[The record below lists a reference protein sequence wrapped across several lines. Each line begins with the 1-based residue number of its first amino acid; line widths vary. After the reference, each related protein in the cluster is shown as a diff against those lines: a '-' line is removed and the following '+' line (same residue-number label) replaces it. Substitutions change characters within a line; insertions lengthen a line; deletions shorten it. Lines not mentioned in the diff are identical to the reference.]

1 MGETPRKT
9 IARRHIIEAMNP
21 SFAALFLCALVSAGA
36 SRSEA
41 FGDEDPRQLTRLSI
55 EELANL
61 KVVTVSRR
69 IEGNMLA
76 PGSVHLVTTEDIRR
90 TGSISIPDALRTS
103 PGVQASRIDGD
114 EWALAIRGFASRLS
128 RSVLAMVDG
137 RSVWT
142 PLFAGVF
149 WDVQDTLLE
158 DVEQM
163 EVSRGPGGAVY
174 GANALNGVINVTTK
188 SAEETQGGLVSLS
201 AGTADR
207 IAGLRWGG
215 AKGENTHYRVFGK
228 YSLRDG
234 TKATSATGYED
245 EWKLG
250 LGGFRL
256 DSAWGEKNTI
266 TVLGNLHNGRSFQ
279 PASVT
284 SFTPPYSSIVTGDA
298 EFRGHNLLG
307 RIRRQRPKSSITV
320 QTYYDHT
327 MRNEPSYEE
336 ERDTFDL
343 DIQHQFQ
350 WRERHSLIWG
360 AAARRST
367 GVFLGP
373 PTLQLIP
380 SKRSDDVVG
389 FFANDEVGLF
399 ANRLRLSVGT
409 KVEWNDYSG
418 WNAQP
423 GGRVAWLQGRQILWG
438 SWVRAL
444 RTSSRIERDVRIY
457 SSLSPSLPLFAR
469 AQGSPDFKPE
479 SVVAIEAGYKLR
491 TTRVLLTAAVFRNA
505 YRDLGTNVTGAPFVE
520 SGSGSEPARTVIPV
534 RITNGPEG
542 RASGFEGKL
551 LFKATRTW
559 RLQGSYSL
567 LNLSLLGEA
576 GKTFKSNSPQHQF
589 WLTSFLTPAEQIDV
603 DLVFRRVG
611 AIEGHQIK
619 SFSDL
624 DARVAYRVRPS
635 AEVSVAG
642 SNLLHATRPEFGGGF
657 AVERS
662 VRFQATLH
670 F

>member
-1 MGETPRKT
+1 
-9 IARRHIIEAMNP
+9 MNT
-21 SFAALFLCALVSAGA
+21 SFAVLSLCALASAGA

-41 FGDEDPRQLTRLSI
+41 IDNDEDARQLTRLSI

-69 IEGNMLA
+69 SEGNMQA

-103 PGVQASRIDGD
+103 PGLQASRIDGD

-163 EVSRGPGGAVY
+163 EVSRGPGGPVY

-228 YSLRDG
+228 YALRDG

-256 DSAWGEKNTI
+256 DSTRKADTI
-266 TVLGNLHNGRSFQ
+266 TVLGNLYDGRSFQ

-284 SFTPPYSSIVTGDA
+284 SLMPPFSAIVNGNA
-298 EFRGHNLLG
+298 EFRGHNVLG
-307 RIRRQRPKSSITV
+307 RMRRQLSNGSITV
-320 QTYYDHT
+320 QAFYDNT
-327 MRNEPSYEE
+327 MRNEPNYEE

-343 DIQHQFQ
+343 DIQHQFR
-350 WRERHSLIWG
+350 WREKHSLIWG
-360 AAARRST
+360 GAVRRST

-399 ANRLRLSVGT
+399 GNRLRLSVGT

-418 WNAQP
+418 WNVQP
-423 GGRVAWLQGRQILWG
+423 SGRVAWVQGSQNFWG

-444 RTSSRIERDVRIY
+444 RTSSRLERDVRIY
-457 SSLSPSLPLFAR
+457 SSLSPTLPLFAR

-479 SVVAIEAGYKLR
+479 SVVALEAGYKLR
-491 TTRVLLTAAVFRNA
+491 TTRVVLTAAVFRNA
-505 YRDLGTNVTGAPFVE
+505 YRDLGTNVTGTPFVE
-520 SGSGSEPARTVIPV
+520 LGSGGEPDRTVIPV
-534 RITNGPEG
+534 FIKNGPEG
-542 RASGFEGKL
+542 RASGVEGTV
-551 LFKATRTW
+551 LFSATKNW

-567 LNLSLLGEA
+567 LKLSLLGEA
-576 GKTFKSNSPQHQF
+576 GKTFKSNSPEHQF
-589 WLTSFLTPAEQIDV
+589 WLTSFLTPVEKVDID
-603 DLVFRRVG
+603 LLFRRVG

-624 DARVAYRVRPS
+624 DARIAYRVRPS
-635 AEVSVAG
+635 AELSVTG
-642 SNLLHATRPEFGGGF
+642 SNLFHATRPEFGGGF